1 MNREMN
7 RELAL
12 ESLRV
17 QKEEREEH
25 SENRI
30 TKSISEA
37 KAERAKSRQEKLE
50 RDRVRFPVTPR
61 VQPPRVAAPVDLT
74 FCHPD
79 SEDIS
84 DVSSDSYEVTED
96 EDATVTDTVDELISG
111 VERENI

>member
-1 MNREMN
+1 MH
-7 RELAL
+7 
-12 ESLRV
+12 
-17 QKEEREEH
+17 KEEREER
-25 SENRI
+25 SKNWI
-30 TKSISEA
+30 TRNIRKF

-84 DVSSDSYEVTED
+84 DVSSDSLRGD
-96 EDATVTDTVDELISG
+96 G
-111 VERENI
+111 G